1 MTDLTSQLG
10 SEAVR
15 PRGRRATGRKAAK
28 VQPKLQPESAP
39 TRARRPRTGAGA
51 RINADHVA
59 VYWAINTGVVA
70 TVLVGI
76 VASWDGLIHVSE
88 WGVFPAGAG
97 VLLPILIDLPIS
109 VLALASLALKS
120 RGRPGISAVMLGL
133 SILFTSF
140 AGVANFIYVADS
152 VGLDNYRD
160 YTAAIFKALAPAI
173 QLVMVE
179 VLGVLV
185 AKPPAMERTKLAAAR
200 EQLKAVLKENKSL
213 RAAARRATGA
223 VES

>member
-10 SEAVR
+10 GEVVR
-15 PRGRRATGRKAAK
+15 PRRRRAIGRKAAK
-28 VQPKLQPESAP
+28 VQPELPLQSVP

-59 VYWAINTGVVA
+59 VYWAINTGVIA

-120 RGRPGISAVMLGL
+120 RGRPGVSAVMLVL

-185 AKPPAMERTKLAAAR
+185 AKPPAMERTKLAMSRAQVAALSKEIKSLKRAAR
-200 EQLKAVLKENKSL
+200 TAEAVQS
-213 RAAARRATGA
+213 
-223 VES
+223 

>member
-10 SEAVR
+10 GEVVR
-15 PRGRRATGRKAAK
+15 PRRRRVTGRRAAKA
-28 VQPKLQPESAP
+28 QPELSPEAAP
-39 TRARRPRTGAGA
+39 TRTRRPRTGAGS
-51 RINADHVA
+51 RISADHVA
-59 VYWAINTGVVA
+59 VYWAINIGVTA
-70 TVLVGI
+70 TVVVGI

-120 RGRPGISAVMLGL
+120 RGRPGVSAVMLIL

-152 VGLDNYRD
+152 VGLDDYRD

-185 AKPPAMERTKLAAAR
+185 AKPPAMERTKLATARAQVAALTKEIKSLKKAAR
-200 EQLKAVLKENKSL
+200 AAEAVQS
-213 RAAARRATGA
+213 
-223 VES
+223 

>member
-1 MTDLTSQLG
+1 M
-10 SEAVR
+10 
-15 PRGRRATGRKAAK
+15 
-28 VQPKLQPESAP
+28 
-39 TRARRPRTGAGA
+39 
-51 RINADHVA
+51 NADHIA
-59 VYWAINTGVVA
+59 VYWAINTGVIA
-70 TVLVGI
+70 TVLVGMI
-76 VASWDGLIHVSE
+76 ASWGGLTHVSD

-97 VLLPILIDLPIS
+97 LLLPVLIDLPIS

-120 RGRPGISAVMLGL
+120 RGRPFVAGVMLAL

-160 YTAAIFKALAPAI
+160 YTAAIFKGLAPAI

-185 AKPPAMERTKLAAAR
+185 AKPPAMERTKLASARAQVAVLSKEVKALKGAAR
-200 EQLKAVLKENKSL
+200 KAAEGVRS
-213 RAAARRATGA
+213 
-223 VES
+223 